1 MEVNPIGAATGSTQS
16 TQQTASGQNTLDYNA
31 FLRLLVAELQNQDPT
46 NPTDPTQYMS
56 QIASFSAVEQQI
68 NSNTKLDAL
77 LTSMTISQAS
87 GLVGRNVSTNDGSI
101 TGEIASIR
109 ITSNGAE
116 ARLQNGQSV
125 ALGPGVTVF

>member
-1 MEVNPIGAATGSTQS
+1 MEVNSVGAASGLTQTS
-16 TQQTASGQNTLDYNA
+16 QQSASSQNTLDYNS

-77 LTSMTISQAS
+77 LTSMTITQAS
-87 GLVGRNVSTNDGSI
+87 GLVGRNVSTDDGSI
-101 TGEIASIR
+101 SGSIASIR

-116 ARLQNGQSV
+116 ARLENGKSV
-125 ALGPGVTVF
+125 TLGPGVTVS